1 MTARHGRLRSTAAA
15 LCFGAA
21 VMSTVP
27 AGAGSLLLENVGI
40 GGAAFTMKL
49 ESFQEKKYKATLA
62 QQYDFSCG
70 SAALATLLTYNYN
83 IPVSEQDVFKD
94 MFDKGDKQVIAESG
108 FSLLDIK
115 NYLTRRGL
123 ESNGYRAPL
132 EKLAGV
138 RLPAI
143 VLVNVRGYSH
153 FVVLEGIRDGW
164 VLLSDPANGMRS
176 EPVGEFESHWTGIFF
191 LIFTG
196 ADQAQERF
204 NARDSWA

>member
-1 MTARHGRLRSTAAA
+1 MSSASSFDYGNSVLKLSADLSPLSYFAPENWLDLNQSDADLGSVGPALLSNGMIFQLGKEGIGYLLRSAN
-15 LCFGAA
+15 LG
-21 VMSTVP
+21 
-27 AGAGSLLLENVGI
+27 GI
-40 GGAAFTMKL
+40 GGAAFTMNI

-83 IPVSEQDVFKD
+83 ILVGEQDVFKD
-94 MFDKGDKQVIAESG
+94 MFDHGDKQVIAESG

-143 VLVNVRGYSH
+143 RLH
-153 FVVLEGIRDGW
+153 TAI
-164 VLLSDPANGMRS
+164 S
-176 EPVGEFESHWTGIFF
+176 ELWIMPT
-191 LIFTG
+191 
-196 ADQAQERF
+196 DQV
-204 NARDSWA
+204 